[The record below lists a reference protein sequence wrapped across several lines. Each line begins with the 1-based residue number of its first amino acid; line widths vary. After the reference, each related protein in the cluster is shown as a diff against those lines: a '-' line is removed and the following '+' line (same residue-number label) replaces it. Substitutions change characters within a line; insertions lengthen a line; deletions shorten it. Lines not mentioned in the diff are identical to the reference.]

1 MPSQLL
7 CEKCNSY
14 KVYWNYEEEIFVCD
28 QCKHHFCIKDLADQ
42 YRLSIDLVDM
52 RLTEIPKYFYKRDYI
67 KKMDFSAEPHDPF
80 HGPFV
85 NRISSI
91 SSQIGRMTAL
101 EELDLTGNIVKAIPP
116 AIGDCQA
123 LRRLFL
129 GDNFIKR
136 IPAEI
141 GKLKNLELL
150 VLRKNQIKELPAEI
164 GFLTSLKTL
173 NLENIQLTSL
183 PKTIINLKNLENIS
197 LAGNANLTSPPYDIV
212 EQGVAAIKAWFN
224 R

>member
-7 CEKCNSY
+7 CEKCNSF
-14 KVYWNYEEEIFVCD
+14 KVYWNYEEETFVCD
-28 QCKHHFCIKDLADQ
+28 QCKHLFCIKDLADQ
-42 YRLSIDLVDM
+42 YKCSITLVDM

-67 KKMDFSAEPHDPF
+67 KKMDFSAEPHDSF

-91 SSQIGRMTAL
+91 LSRIGRITAL

-116 AIGDCQA
+116 AIGNCQS

-129 GDNFIKR
+129 GNNFIKR

-150 VLRKNQIKELPAEI
+150 NLRKNQIKELPAEI
-164 GFLTSLKTL
+164 GLLTNLKTL
-173 NLENIQLTSL
+173 NLEDNQLTSL
-183 PKTIINLKNLENIS
+183 PKSIMNLKNLENLRLS
-197 LAGNANLTSPPYDIV
+197 GNTGLTSPPYYV
-212 EQGVAAIKAWFN
+212 AEQGLEAIKSWFKQ
-224 R
+224 